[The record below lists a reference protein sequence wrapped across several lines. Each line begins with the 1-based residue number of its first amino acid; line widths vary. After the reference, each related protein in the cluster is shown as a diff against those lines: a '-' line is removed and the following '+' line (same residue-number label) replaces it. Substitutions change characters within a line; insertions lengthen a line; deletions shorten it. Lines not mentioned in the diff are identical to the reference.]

1 MKIFLVS
8 SSLQNKPIYIGNQ
21 SERRW
26 NVYKRSTTIEYVLVA
41 LQSEKDGTVGGS
53 GESYK
58 MPSKQLSGRRELTY
72 IYIFNIYFFFILHT
86 HWNAVWLT
94 AVTWIFKWVGPSID
108 HQTASPV
115 KKEFA
120 IKLVSTFFFLC
131 NKRCMRP
138 DLLKGRK
145 KKEETQ
151 LGAILL
157 ICSRSL
163 FNNQRKKIDS
173 KQHTIRERMQTRRY
187 THDVEWIC

>member
-1 MKIFLVS
+1 MSIRDPQQSNMFWLPSSQKKMVQLAAVVNHIRCLQN
-8 SSLQNKPIYIGNQ
+8 SSLVAEN
-21 SERRW
+21 SHT
-26 NVYKRSTTIEYVLVA
+26 STYL
-41 LQSEKDGTVGGS
+41 
-53 GESYK
+53 
-58 MPSKQLSGRRELTY
+58 
-72 IYIFNIYFFFILHT
+72 IYIFFLILHT

-163 FNNQRKKIDS
+163 FNNQRKKRDS

>member
-72 IYIFNIYFFFILHT
+72 IYIFNIYFFFYTAHT
-86 HWNAVWLT
+86 LECSLIDRGDMNIQVSRSVHRPPNRIT
-94 AVTWIFKWVGPSID
+94 SEKRICNQVG
-108 HQTASPV
+108 
-115 KKEFA
+115 
-120 IKLVSTFFFLC
+120 LYFFLSV
-131 NKRCMRP
+131 
-138 DLLKGRK
+138 
-145 KKEETQ
+145 Q
-151 LGAILL
+151 
-157 ICSRSL
+157 
-163 FNNQRKKIDS
+163 
-173 KQHTIRERMQTRRY
+173 
-187 THDVEWIC
+187 